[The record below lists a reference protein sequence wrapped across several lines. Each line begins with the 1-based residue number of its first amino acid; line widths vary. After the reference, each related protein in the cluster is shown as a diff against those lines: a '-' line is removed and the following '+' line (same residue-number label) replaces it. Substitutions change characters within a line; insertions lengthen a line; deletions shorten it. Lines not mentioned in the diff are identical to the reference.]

1 MSKLFPHLFEPLSL
15 RHKTL
20 RHRLNFGAHT
30 ANMAED
36 GLPGERH
43 LGYYS
48 ERARGGAA
56 MIVCEPMPAHATG
69 VLTRGNFRHGGDSVI
84 PHFRRITDT
93 CHEFSSVMAPL
104 FYRLA
109 SARRRR

>member
-30 ANMAED
+30 ANMAEG

-43 LGYYS
+43 LGYYK

-56 MIVCEPMPAHATG
+56 MIVCEPTAT
-69 VLTRGNFRHGGDSVI
+69 LISTS
-84 PHFRRITDT
+84 
-93 CHEFSSVMAPL
+93 
-104 FYRLA
+104 
-109 SARRRR
+109 